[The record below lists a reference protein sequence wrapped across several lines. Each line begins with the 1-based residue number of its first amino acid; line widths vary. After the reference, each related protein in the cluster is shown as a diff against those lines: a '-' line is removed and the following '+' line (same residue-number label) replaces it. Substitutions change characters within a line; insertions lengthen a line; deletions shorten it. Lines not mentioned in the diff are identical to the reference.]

1 MSICTQRAVSG
12 ALSLMLR
19 LRQTIV
25 AGRWQTIDFTVGLCG
40 PLCLHPVC
48 IARGPLPHP
57 SRRKGGGRVKIRGDQ
72 RDAVDQCS
80 CHPTLL
86 IPGLVSDLSD
96 LSHMTITL
104 AHDSIST
111 SLPPR
116 CHAITPSKL
125 VAWDGS
131 RSRSRTGEIREGVW
145 TLLRNHI
152 MVVRR
157 PQHEAVYPYACL
169 IYGWC
174 GGGSGTAVLE
184 PAVRSRWP
192 SDGEFESSPAVVAV
206 AVQLPN
212 SLPDSALSNISF
224 RRCGAWL
231 DRAAAVAADNSWS
244 WSTVRV

>member
-1 MSICTQRAVSG
+1 MYPEGCFGSSIPGVAAETDNSG
-12 ALSLMLR
+12 REMANNRPHGGSL
-19 LRQTIV
+19 
-25 AGRWQTIDFTVGLCG
+25 WSS
-40 PLCLHPVC
+40 
-48 IARGPLPHP
+48 LPASCMYCSWSSSP
-57 SRRKGGGRVKIRGDQ
+57 SRPKERRRKSQDPGDQ

-174 GGGSGTAVLE
+174 GGGSG
-184 PAVRSRWP
+184 PAVPEPRSVSMPTGWE
-192 SDGEFESSPAVVAV
+192 SESSPAAV
-206 AVQLPN
+206 AVQLP
-212 SLPDSALSNISF
+212 NISF

-231 DRAAAVAADNSWS
+231 DRAAAVAAD
-244 WSTVRV
+244 